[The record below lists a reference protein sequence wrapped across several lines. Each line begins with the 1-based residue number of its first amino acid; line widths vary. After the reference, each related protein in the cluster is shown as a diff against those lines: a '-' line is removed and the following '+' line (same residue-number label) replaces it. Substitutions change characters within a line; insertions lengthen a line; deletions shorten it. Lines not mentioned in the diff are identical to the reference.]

1 MASIARHDNVLLD
14 ALDISGG
21 AFAGTV
27 WRVTSQGRPPLKGST
42 SNGRWS
48 GSEDFSVLYTSCEK
62 DGALAEVGFRL
73 SLEPIWPSRLQHDIH
88 SLNVDCA
95 NVLDLTDY
103 TFLQRLGV
111 KTESYPSLDYTVTQK
126 IAAAAHFLE
135 FDAILVPSARFACNN
150 LVIFD
155 QRDSH
160 VEVLSSSPVDWV
172 AWRKLKRAV

>member
-1 MASIARHDNVLLD
+1 MVASARHDHELLD
-14 ALDISGG
+14 ALDISGNS
-21 AFAGTV
+21 FAGTV

-73 SLEPIWPSRLQHDIH
+73 SLEPIWPSRLLHEIH
-88 SLNVDCA
+88 SLKVDCTK
-95 NVLDLTDY
+95 VLDLTNY
-103 TFLQRLGV
+103 NFLQRLGV
-111 KTESYPSLDYTVTQK
+111 KTESYPSLDYSVTQK

-135 FDAILVPSARFACNN
+135 FDAIRVPSARFACNN

-160 VEVLSSSPVDWV
+160 VGVLSSSPVDWV
-172 AWRKLKRAV
+172 AWRKSRQAV